1 MFYSTICDQE
11 TETNGDTEVADQGLV
26 RETACAIVGKLKSGE
41 VTPLD
46 LLDVLEKRIA
56 EVDGKVNAL
65 PTLCFDRARNHAKA
79 LMKKP
84 AAERGLLAG
93 LPIPI
98 KDLTNVE
105 GVLTTQGSPI
115 YKDNIP
121 AKSDILVEHL
131 ENNGGVIYAKSNTP
145 EFGAGANTFNEVFG
159 PTRNPWDTSR
169 SAAGS
174 SGGAAVALATGTA
187 WLAHGSDMGGSL
199 RNPAS
204 FCGIVGIAAEHRP
217 RRAYDSGGDRSQS
230 RPVQGPMARNVED
243 VALLLDAMSGEHP
256 GDPLS
261 LPVLPNSFLSAA
273 RSGSKPKRI
282 AYSPDL
288 GITPVDPEVAAITRK
303 AAQRFA
309 EAGAIVEEAHPD
321 LREAHECFHVLRA
334 FDFAL
339 SKAALLRTKRDLL
352 KPEVIWNIEEG
363 LKLTV
368 EQLERAE
375 AQRVAMTARTLE
387 FFDKYDLLLCPA
399 TIVPPFPVE
408 NRYVAECAGKKFD
421 NYVEWLG
428 IVYAITLVCCPALSL
443 PCGFTASG
451 LPVGLQMVAPPR
463 GEAQLAGRQPRCW
476 RIFWACAARRRSIR
490 ERRNRERR
498 NRGTYGRRQRA
509 AARKQADAQQG
520 ALGARGKIPHRKDF
534 AARRDAPAA
543 GPASDKGLADARS
556 RADAEHFARALAARR
571 LRRGRKSDL
580 LGFCAV
586 HRPAAEQVRVRHP
599 LRHHMVAL
607 RQSMGGAG
615 DPRPARRLP
624 AARRG
629 AVRGAAFA

>member
-1 MFYSTICDQE
+1 MFYSTIWDQE
-11 TETNGDTEVADQGLV
+11 TETNGDTAVADQDLV
-26 RETACAIVGKLKSGE
+26 RETACAVVGKLKSGE

-65 PTLCFDRARNHAKA
+65 PTLCFDRARTHAKA

-98 KDLTNVE
+98 KDLTAVE

-121 AKSDILVEHL
+121 AKSDIMVEHL
-131 ENNGGVIYAKSNTP
+131 ENNGGVVYAKSNTP

-174 SGGAAVALATGTA
+174 SGGAAAALATGTA

-199 RNPAS
+199 RSPAS
-204 FCGIVGIAAEHRP
+204 FCGIVGLRPSIGRVAHTIAA
-217 RRAYDSGGDRSQS
+217 AVDRNLGQ
-230 RPVQGPMARNVED
+230 QGPMARNVED

-261 LPVLPNSFLSAA
+261 LPVLPTSFLSAA

-288 GITPVDPEVAAITRK
+288 GITPVDPEVVAVTRK

-309 EAGAIVEEAHPD
+309 ESGAIVEEAHPD

-387 FFDKYDLLLCPA
+387 FFDRYDLLLCPT

-428 IVYAITLVCCPALSL
+428 IVYAITLVCCPALSM

-451 LPVGLQMVAPPR
+451 LPVGLQVVAPPR
-463 GEAQLAGRQPRCW
+463 AEAQLLAGSKVLEE
-476 RIFWACAARRRSIR
+476 I
-490 ERRNRERR
+490 
-498 NRGTYGRRQRA
+498 
-509 AARKQADAQQG
+509 
-520 ALGARGKIPHRKDF
+520 LG
-534 AARRDAPAA
+534 
-543 GPASDKGLADARS
+543 
-556 RADAEHFARALAARR
+556 
-571 LRRGRKSDL
+571 
-580 LGFCAV
+580 
-586 HRPAAEQVRVRHP
+586 
-599 LRHHMVAL
+599 
-607 RQSMGGAG
+607 MGGTTPI
-615 DPRPARRLP
+615 DPRAPK
-624 AARRG
+624 
-629 AVRGAAFA
+629 